1 MIVNMEVFQM
11 ELKKTNKAM
20 MTANFPT
27 IKADAHL
34 KEAYAAIKKNL
45 EGPPHSPGLVV
56 LDQEGKYAGLLTVD
70 DLMKELARLYRHACD
85 KPGKMDWFETFFTQ
99 CELVGMKQV
108 SEIMS
113 GRRLS
118 LQADDS
124 FEKSCELVLYKQLTL
139 LAVVDKNSKPVGIIT
154 RRKVLV
160 EIAPRMFK

>member
-1 MIVNMEVFQM
+1 
-11 ELKKTNKAM
+11 M
-20 MTANFPT
+20 MTADFPT

-45 EGPPHSPGLVV
+45 EGPPHSPGIVV
-56 LDQEGKYAGLLTVD
+56 LDHEGKYAGLLTVD

-85 KPGKMDWFETFFTQ
+85 KPGKKDWFETFFNQ

-118 LQADDS
+118 LQAGDS
-124 FEKSCELVLYKQLTL
+124 FEKSCELVLYKKLNL

>member
-1 MIVNMEVFQM
+1 M

-56 LDQEGKYAGLLTVD
+56 LDHEGKYAGLLTVD
-70 DLMKELARLYRHACD
+70 DLMQELARLYRHACD
-85 KPGKMDWFETFFTQ
+85 KPGKKDWADAFFSQ
-99 CELVGMKQV
+99 CELVGMKRV

-113 GRRLS
+113 AKRLS
-118 LQADDS
+118 IQAGDS
-124 FEKSCELVLYKQLTL
+124 FEKSCESVLYNKLHL
-139 LAVVDKNSKPVGIIT
+139 LAVIDADSKPVGIIT

-160 EIAPRMFK
+160 EIAPRMFT

>member
-1 MIVNMEVFQM
+1 MV
-11 ELKKTNKAM
+11 LKKTNKAM

-56 LDQEGKYAGLLTVD
+56 LDHKGKYAGLLTVD
-70 DLMKELARLYRHACD
+70 DLMQELARLYRHACD
-85 KPGKMDWFETFFTQ
+85 KPGKKDWVDTFFSQ

-113 GRRLS
+113 GKRLS
-118 LQADDS
+118 IQAGDT
-124 FEKSCELVLYKQLTL
+124 FEKSCELVLYNKLNL
-139 LAVVDKNSKPVGIIT
+139 LAVIDADSKPVGVIT